1 MLAAQAAAFLS
12 QGGDTRGAELFG
24 TFQGRID
31 LRGLTFEDPFV
42 APRLDGRGRTT
53 GVTDDFVELD
63 GVHLANIDLS
73 HSRLRSFR
81 FFGVAIENCV
91 FDQADCTDWRMWN
104 THVRD
109 SSFLGAK
116 MRGSALAALAEPG
129 PVAETALPL
138 WTGVCFDGADLR
150 DTSMSA
156 GAVNSCTFER
166 SKLDRATF
174 ENVSISDCRFTGS
187 IKRAEFFGYPRG
199 GSGPRCRPMTR
210 VDFSEAHFVD
220 VTFRGCRFVDVQ
232 FPEDQRLLIV
242 EDIHSLAPLALP
254 LLAGDSLEERIAR
267 ALIENVGPPD
277 PSDSTAV
284 FEAVGE
290 DDPAF
295 DLIAQV
301 LERARTA
308 SRDEHYP
315 LE

>member
-1 MLAAQAAAFLS
+1 
-12 QGGDTRGAELFG
+12 
-24 TFQGRID
+24 
-31 LRGLTFEDPFV
+31 
-42 APRLDGRGRTT
+42 
-53 GVTDDFVELD
+53 
-63 GVHLANIDLS
+63 
-73 HSRLRSFR
+73 
-81 FFGVAIENCV
+81 
-91 FDQADCTDWRMWN
+91 MWN
-104 THVRD
+104 TQVRD

-116 MRGSALAALAEPG
+116 MRGSALAALAEPD

-174 ENVSISDCRFTGS
+174 ENVSMSDCRFTGS
-187 IKRAEFFGYPRG
+187 IKRAEFFGYPIG
-199 GSGPRCRPMTR
+199 GGGPRCRPMTR

-242 EDIHSLAPLALP
+242 DDIHSLAPLALP
-254 LLAGDSLEERIAR
+254 LLGGDSLEERIAR

-290 DDPAF
+290 EDPAF